1 MAISVVKRTMRSL
14 MLMAVAVYGFL
25 FLYFWF
31 FGDSLV
37 FFPHRSSYRDGPGI
51 LRIPSPDGQRL
62 AAVHRVNPDA
72 RFTILFSHG
81 NAEDLGDNS
90 YYFDG
95 LQQAGFSVFAWD
107 YRGYGLSDGR
117 PSEKTFYGDAETV
130 YDYLTRTLGVPA
142 DRIILLGRSLG
153 GAAAVH
159 LAARHPAAGL
169 VLESSFVSGR
179 RVLSRIPLFPFDK
192 FPNLDRLARVTCPV
206 LVIHGTQD
214 RTIPF
219 EHGEILFAA
228 APHPKRSLWVEGA
241 GHNDLYLVAG
251 ERYRRELRQFAEWLI
266 ELRGEAAP

>member
-1 MAISVVKRTMRSL
+1 MRQLVRSL
-14 MLMAVAVYGFL
+14 LLMALAVYGTL
-25 FLYFWF
+25 FFYFWF

-51 LRIPSPDGQRL
+51 LRVPTPDGFRL
-62 AAVHRVNPDA
+62 AALHLPNPQA

-81 NAEDLGDNS
+81 NAEDIGDNQA
-90 YYFDG
+90 YFEE
-95 LQQAGFSVFAWD
+95 LHRTGFAVFAWD

-117 PSEKTFYGDAETV
+117 PSEASFYRDSEAV
-130 YDYLTRTLGVPA
+130 YQYLTGTLRVPP
-142 DRIILLGRSLG
+142 DRIILVGRSLG

-159 LAARHPAAGL
+159 LAALHPAAGL

-192 FPNLDRLARVTCPV
+192 FRNIDRIGRVRCPV
-206 LVIHGTQD
+206 LVIHGTAD

-219 EHGEILFAA
+219 EHGQILFAA

-241 GHNDLYLVAG
+241 DHNNLFLVAG
-251 ERYRRELRQFAEWLI
+251 ERYLRELTQFAQWI
-266 ELRGEAAP
+266 AASRPPSAP